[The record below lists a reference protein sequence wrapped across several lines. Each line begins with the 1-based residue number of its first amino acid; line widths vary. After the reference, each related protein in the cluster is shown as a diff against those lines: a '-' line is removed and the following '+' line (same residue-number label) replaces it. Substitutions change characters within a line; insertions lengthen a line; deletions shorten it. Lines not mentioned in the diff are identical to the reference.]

1 MERVGYMD
9 RVRQLGREL
18 RNWGR
23 WGADDQRGTL
33 NFITPEVVLRAK
45 AAVHSGRVF
54 SLGLCLGADGP
65 QIGQGGRINP
75 LHFVT
80 ALHASYGSPDGFH
93 YNDDVLL
100 LPLQAA
106 TQWDSLAH
114 VYYDDTLYNGVPSS
128 AVTAAGA
135 ARNGIDAV
143 AEGVITR
150 GVLLDV
156 ARVEGVERLPPGFVI
171 RPEHLEAA
179 EAKQGVRVQ
188 SGDALLVRTGHVTLF
203 TRDQNREGY
212 MRQMPGLGLD
222 CARWLHR
229 REVAAVATDTNAVEV
244 IPFEDPGTPLPLH
257 LVCIRD
263 MGLILG
269 EMFYLE
275 DLAADCARDGQWTF
289 LLAAPALR
297 VRGGLGTPL
306 NPLAVK

>member
-1 MERVGYMD
+1 MERI
-9 RVRQLGREL
+9 RQLGREL
-18 RNWGR
+18 SNWGR
-23 WGADDQRGTL
+23 WGPDDQRGTL
-33 NFITPEVVLRAK
+33 NFITPEVVRRAT
-45 AAVHSGRVF
+45 ACVRSGRVF
-54 SLGLCLGADGP
+54 SLGLPLGPDGP
-65 QIGQGGRINP
+65 QIGQGGRVNP

-80 ALHASYGSPDGFH
+80 ALHAGYGSPDGFH

-114 VYYDDTLYNGVPSS
+114 VYYDGTLYNGVSAS
-128 AVTAAGA
+128 AVSSSGA

-143 AEGVITR
+143 GNGVLTR
-150 GVLLDV
+150 GVLLDI
-156 ARVEGVERLPPGFVI
+156 ARLEGVERLPPGFVI

-179 EAKQGVRVQ
+179 EKAERVRVS
-188 SGDALLVRTGHVTLF
+188 SGDALLVRTGHITVF
-203 TRDQNREGY
+203 TREQNREGY

-222 CARWLHR
+222 CARWLHA
-229 REVAAVATDTNAVEV
+229 REVCAVATDTNAVEV
-244 IPFEDPGTPLPLH
+244 IPFEDPSTPLPLH

-263 MGLILG
+263 MGLTLG

-275 DLAADCARDGQWTF
+275 ELAEACAADGEWAF
-289 LLAAPALR
+289 LLAAPVLK